1 MQQYEEA
8 KLEQMKRDLVQ
19 QNAIK
24 EWYEQDIKR
33 KAEEREQAKKEER
46 EFAAQEKLRNAGR
59 QAYIAQ
65 RREELLQ

>member
-1 MQQYEEA
+1 
-8 KLEQMKRDLVQ
+8 MKRDLVQ